1 MDELIERVHEAV
13 DAIDRRVKQERR
25 EHFGKEVAMGA
36 DGTPTAHIDKIA
48 EEVALEVIGREANI
62 LSEEIGYIDN
72 GKEYTVIMDPIDGTR
87 NAIHGIPFYCASIAI
102 GTHDLKSVEYGI
114 VKNLPTGDCYEA
126 IRGEGAFLN
135 GHEITVAH
143 DTSDLIY
150 ILVLG
155 TSGNEKTWRLAS
167 KFTTRSLGAAA
178 LEMCMVAS
186 GAAHAY
192 YMPRELLRIT
202 DFAAGTLMVREAGGG
217 VYTADGE
224 VLNVAADLSVRSSVL
239 AVANADIM
247 EVLV

>member
-1 MDELIERVHEAV
+1 MDKLIELAREAV
-13 DAIDRRVKQERR
+13 EAIDRRIKQERR
-25 EHFGKEVAMGA
+25 EHFGKEIAMGA
-36 DGTPTAHIDKIA
+36 DGTPTAHIDRIA
-48 EEVALEVIGREANI
+48 EEVALEVIGKEANI
-62 LSEEIGYIDN
+62 LSEEIGYLDH
-72 GKEYTVIMDPIDGTR
+72 GKEYTFIMDPVDGTR

-102 GTHDLKSVEYGI
+102 GKHDLESVKYGI
-114 VKNLPTGDCYEA
+114 IKNLTTGDCYEA
-126 IRGEGAFLN
+126 FRGGGAFCN
-135 GHEITVAH
+135 GHRITVAH
-143 DTSDLIY
+143 DVSDVIY

-167 KFTTRSLGAAA
+167 KLTTRSLGAAA

-202 DFAAGTLMVREAGGG
+202 DFAAGTLMVREAGGE

-224 VLNVAADLSVRSSVL
+224 ALNVPADLSVRSSVL
-239 AVANADIM
+239 AVAGKDIM